1 MFLQQ
6 DCILRVET
14 MNSKKSMKKAMLGLL
29 MSVSILGSQAHAA
42 DAPLPVVTSFS
53 ILGDIVKQVGG
64 NRVSVDT
71 IVGPDQDSHVYEVT
85 PNDLKKVMKSKL
97 VVVNGLG
104 LEGWMPRMMSATN
117 YKGEVLVASNGIE
130 VRKVE
135 EEHDAASEEKHDH
148 DHGELD
154 PHVWQNPLNVIVYV
168 KNIETELAKLDP
180 AGAET
185 YHKNGDAYINQLK
198 ELDQWV
204 VQQFAQI
211 PEKKRVIITSHDAFN
226 YFGERYGVRVL
237 AAQGVSED
245 SEPSAKGVAELIRQ
259 IKAEKIK
266 AVFVENMNSPRLVQ
280 QISKEA
286 GVKLG
291 GELYADALSPAKG
304 DAPTYLKMIQYN
316 VKQLVREMK
325 LN

>member
-1 MFLQQ
+1 MSSGK
-6 DCILRVET
+6 I
-14 MNSKKSMKKAMLGLL
+14 MKKAVVGLL
-29 MSVSILGSQAHAA
+29 MGLGVMGTQAHAA
-42 DAPLPVVTSFS
+42 EAPLPVVASFS

-71 IVGPDQDSHVYEVT
+71 IVGADQDSHVYEVT

-97 VVVNGLG
+97 LVMNGLG
-104 LEGWMPRMMSATN
+104 LEGWMPRIISATN
-117 YKGEVLVASNGIE
+117 YKGEVLVATNGIE
-130 VRKVE
+130 PRKIE
-135 EEHDAASEEKHDH
+135 EEHEEGKAADAHEGH

-154 PHVWQNPLNVIVYV
+154 PHAWQNPLNVAVYV
-168 KNIETELAKLDP
+168 KNIEAELAKLDP
-180 AGAET
+180 AGAEE
-185 YHKNGDAYINQLK
+185 YRKNGDAYIGQLK
-198 ELDQWV
+198 QLDQWV

-211 PEKKRVIITSHDAFN
+211 PEQKRVIITSHDAFN
-226 YFGERYGVRVL
+226 YFGEHYGVKVM

-259 IKAEKIK
+259 IKAQKIK

-304 DAPTYLKMIQYN
+304 PAPTYIKMIQYN